1 LSVSFVVRCPN
12 CGPRESTDFS
22 FGGEVTA
29 RPRSTPTAREL
40 AAYNYFRDNVAGV
53 QREWWYH
60 RSGCGA
66 WFIAERDTRTNEML
80 LTELPRDA
88 PA

>member
-22 FGGEVTA
+22 FGGEVTP
-29 RPRSTPTAREL
+29 RPREKPTAREL
-40 AAYNYFRDNVAGV
+40 GAYNYFRDNVAGV

-66 WFIAERDTRTNEML
+66 WFVAERDTRTNEML
-80 LTELPRDA
+80 RTELP
-88 PA
+88 